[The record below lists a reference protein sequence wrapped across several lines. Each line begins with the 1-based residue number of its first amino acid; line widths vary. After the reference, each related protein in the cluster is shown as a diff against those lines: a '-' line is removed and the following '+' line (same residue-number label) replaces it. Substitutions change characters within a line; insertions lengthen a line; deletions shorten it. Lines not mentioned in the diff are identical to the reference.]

1 MRFLAMKC
9 FESTPT
15 VALCIVRRFRPYL
28 SLSAAVAFQAM
39 IVRWCVAPFNVTW
52 ALPFEM

>member
-52 ALPFEM
+52 ALPFDM